1 MERPLLQDPDITP
14 VKEVLQ
20 NVLKESY
27 PVFEEMMTIITDA
40 KYGLVPEWNYYRD
53 GKAWLCKVV
62 YKKKTV
68 FWLSVWDKYFRTS
81 FYFTEKHLSGIA
93 ELEIEE
99 SIMED
104 FRSRKPTGKL
114 FPLVISLSR
123 KEQIKDLLKIIEF
136 KKSLK

>member
-1 MERPLLQDPDITP
+1 MERPLLQDPNIAP

-20 NVLKESY
+20 NILKESY
-27 PVFEEMMTIITDA
+27 PVFEEMMEIITDT

-93 ELEIEE
+93 ELEIEK

-114 FPLVISLSR
+114 FPLVITLSR